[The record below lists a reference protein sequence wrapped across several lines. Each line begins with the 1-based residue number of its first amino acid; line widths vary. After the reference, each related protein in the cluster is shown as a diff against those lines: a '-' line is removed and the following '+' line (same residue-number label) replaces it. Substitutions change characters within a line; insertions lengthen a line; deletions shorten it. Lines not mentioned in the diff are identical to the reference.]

1 MEKSIIKLL
10 NSYGIDAWFCGGT
23 ARDLFLGNTPY
34 GWDIAVRA
42 DLATLRSKL
51 TSKIVSTNEYSTSM
65 IIKYMDREY
74 TLFPLKKIE
83 LVNTYYNY
91 SFTDSLEEDSNTRD
105 FTINALYY
113 NPVTNE
119 WFDFH
124 NGMTDIDNRT
134 IKFIG
139 VPETR
144 IIESKVRLLRAPI
157 LSAIL
162 GEWWSIDAVACNAI
176 IKHRL
181 KVATINPRQVMVELE
196 KLFLRAAV
204 PSKAFKM
211 FRHLELLED
220 FFPELQRCID
230 VEQSNKA
237 IGLDLFQH
245 IMYAI
250 DSINTAKS
258 NVLTIRLAALL
269 HDIGKPYTEVVIDS
283 KIHFYN
289 HENVGAYLAEKIL
302 YRWGFSKL
310 LIGKIIFLI
319 QNHLF
324 DASPYKSEVS
334 IKKLIQKIGVS
345 NIHDLLDLRIADRF
359 GTGRPDIKMDGINRL
374 RDRINIILADQGV
387 FYLAMNDAEVV
398 DFCGGNEALTEIL
411 AYLRVKILAGKLQ
424 NKPANLKRAIQKIN
438 KIQCPLAKA
447 HLFKTWTDIQND
459 AADTFPDG
467 KLKCGV
473 FCNFICNR
481 KLETDYKL

>member
-1 MEKSIIKLL
+1 
-10 NSYGIDAWFCGGT
+10 
-23 ARDLFLGNTPY
+23 
-34 GWDIAVRA
+34 
-42 DLATLRSKL
+42 
-51 TSKIVSTNEYSTSM
+51 
-65 IIKYMDREY
+65 MDREY

-83 LVNTYYNY
+83 LINTYYNY
-91 SFTDSLEEDSNTRD
+91 SFTDSLQEDSNTRD

-113 NPVTNE
+113 NPITNE

-124 NGMTDIDNRT
+124 NGMTDIDNRL
-134 IKFIG
+134 IRFIG
-139 VPETR
+139 TPEIR
-144 IIESKVRLLRAPI
+144 ILESKIRLLRAPI

-162 GEWWSIDAVACNAI
+162 GEWWTIEVNTCNAI
-176 IKHRL
+176 IKHKL
-181 KVATINPRQVMVELE
+181 KIATINPRQVNVELT

-237 IGLDLFQH
+237 TGLDLFQH

-250 DSINTAKS
+250 DSISPTKS
-258 NVLTIRLAALL
+258 NTLILRLAALL
-269 HDIGKPYTEVVIDS
+269 HDVGKPYTEVLIDD
-283 KIHFYN
+283 KVHFYN
-289 HENVGAYLAEKIL
+289 HENVGAYLAEKIM
-302 YRWGFSKL
+302 YRWGFGKL

-324 DASPYKSEVS
+324 DASSSKSETS
-334 IKKLIQKIGVS
+334 IKKLIQKIGIE

-359 GTGRPDIKMDGINRL
+359 GTGRSDIKMDNIHRL
-374 RDRINIILADQGV
+374 RDRINKIISTQNIEHFQL
-387 FYLAMNDAEVV
+387 
-398 DFCGGNEALTEIL
+398 ALTDEELIDEL
-411 AYLRVKILAGKLQ
+411 KGNTVFLEDSLPELKSYLSFKILSGKLQ
-424 NKPANLKRAIQKIN
+424 NKTVNLKRAIN
-438 KIQCPLAKA
+438 KIIKIPCPLDTP
-447 HLFKTWTDIQND
+447 HLIKTWSDLQKGS
-459 AADTFPDG
+459 ADTFPDG